1 MLPTNSISLHSE
13 FRMSST
19 EILDQEVHEEDL
31 LGLAGWMYADLF
43 LALMVIF
50 LATISFVPAL
60 VHNPVLK
67 PQALL
72 AKESDSNHFK
82 ALSLTVS
89 SFDITAIE
97 NAIYKFQL
105 KEGLNQGDP
114 VVYAQIIGGFDSAHE
129 APEAGAMR
137 AVVLSTKL
145 QTGRSGMFRNMSS
158 NIDSSSKI
166 SSGQVDLVFTFGPKG

>member
-1 MLPTNSISLHSE
+1 MISSDLKDPE
-13 FRMSST
+13 
-19 EILDQEVHEEDL
+19 LHEEDL

-67 PQALL
+67 PEAII
-72 AKESDSNHFK
+72 AKESDANHFK

-89 SFDITAIE
+89 SLDIEAIE
-97 NAIYKFQL
+97 NVIYRFQL
-105 KEGLNQGDP
+105 KEGLSQGDP
-114 VVYAQIIGGFDSAHE
+114 VIYAQIIGGFDPTHE
-129 APEAGAMR
+129 APEAGALR

-145 QTGRSGMFRNMSS
+145 QTGKSGMFRNMSS

-166 SSGQVDLVFTFGPKG
+166 SSGQVDLVFTFGPKS

>member
-1 MLPTNSISLHSE
+1 MTQMGRIPRKTL
-13 FRMSST
+13 RR
-19 EILDQEVHEEDL
+19 
-31 LGLAGWMYADLF
+31 
-43 LALMVIF
+43 
-50 LATISFVPAL
+50 VPPDTDAMPAI
-60 VHNPVLK
+60 N
-67 PQALL
+67 A
-72 AKESDSNHFK
+72 
-82 ALSLTVS
+82 LTVS
-89 SFDITAIE
+89 SFDIAAIE

-145 QTGRSGMFRNMSS
+145 QTGKSGMFRNMSS

-166 SSGQVDLVFTFGPKG
+166 SSGQVDLVFTFGPKS

>member
-1 MLPTNSISLHSE
+1 MQ
-13 FRMSST
+13 T
-19 EILDQEVHEEDL
+19 ELIEEHGEDL

-67 PQALL
+67 PQAQISQ
-72 AKESDSNHFK
+72 ESNANHFR
-82 ALSLTVS
+82 ALSITVNNM
-89 SFDITAIE
+89 DVTNIE
-97 NAIYKFQL
+97 KLVYEFQL

-114 VVYAQIIGGFDSAHE
+114 VVYAQIIGGYDSQYE
-129 APEAGAMR
+129 APEAGATR

-145 QTGRSGMFRNMSS
+145 QTAKSGMFRNMAS
-158 NIDSSSKI
+158 NIDSSSKL
-166 SSGQVDLVFTFGPKG
+166 SSNEVALVLTFGPTSK

>member
-1 MLPTNSISLHSE
+1 
-13 FRMSST
+13 MSST
-19 EILDQEVHEEDL
+19 DIQNQEVHEEDL

-60 VHNPVLK
+60 IHNPVLK
-67 PQALL
+67 PQAII
-72 AKESDSNHFK
+72 AKESDANHFK

-89 SFDITAIE
+89 SFDIAAIE
-97 NAIYKFQL
+97 NAVYKFQL

-114 VVYAQIIGGFDSAHE
+114 VIYAQIIGGFDSAHE
-129 APEAGAMR
+129 APDAGAMR

-145 QTGRSGMFRNMSS
+145 QTGKSGMFRNMSS

-166 SSGQVDLVFTFGPKG
+166 SSGQVDLVFTFGPKS

>member
-1 MLPTNSISLHSE
+1 MCLLKE
-13 FRMSST
+13 FLMSDAELQGLES
-19 EILDQEVHEEDL
+19 HEEDL

-50 LATISFVPAL
+50 LATISFIPSL

-67 PQALL
+67 PQAQTSVQ
-72 AKESDSNHFK
+72 ANANHFK
-82 ALSLTVS
+82 ALS
-89 SFDITAIE
+89 ITLNNPDVATIE
-97 NAIYKFQL
+97 KLIYNFQL
-105 KEGLNQGDP
+105 SEGLNQGDP
-114 VVYAQIIGGFDSAHE
+114 VVYAQIIGGYNSAYE

-145 QTGRSGMFRNMSS
+145 QTAKSGMFRGMAA

-166 SSGQVDLVFTFGPKG
+166 HNDEIALVLTFGPKQ

>member
-1 MLPTNSISLHSE
+1 
-13 FRMSST
+13 MSSIEAQEQ
-19 EILDQEVHEEDL
+19 EIHEEDL

-67 PQALL
+67 PQAVI
-72 AKESDSNHFK
+72 AKESDANHFK

-89 SFDITAIE
+89 SFDIAAIE

-105 KEGLNQGDP
+105 KEGLTQGDP
-114 VVYAQIIGGFDSAHE
+114 VVYSQIIGGFDSAHE
-129 APEAGAMR
+129 APDAGALR

-145 QTGRSGMFRNMSS
+145 QTGKSGMFKNMSS

-166 SSGQVDLVFTFGPKG
+166 SSGQVDLVFTFGPKS

>member
-1 MLPTNSISLHSE
+1 
-13 FRMSST
+13 MSSIEAQEQ
-19 EILDQEVHEEDL
+19 EIHEEDL

-67 PQALL
+67 PQAVI
-72 AKESDSNHFK
+72 AKESDANHFK

-89 SFDITAIE
+89 SFDIAAIE

-105 KEGLNQGDP
+105 KEGLTQGDP

-129 APEAGAMR
+129 APDAGALR

-145 QTGRSGMFRNMSS
+145 QTGKSGMFKNMSS
-158 NIDSSSKI
+158 SIDSSSKI
-166 SSGQVDLVFTFGPKG
+166 SSGQVDLVFTFGPKS

>member
-1 MLPTNSISLHSE
+1 MNNSDLQE
-13 FRMSST
+13 P
-19 EILDQEVHEEDL
+19 EVHEEDL

-67 PQALL
+67 PQAVM

-89 SFDITAIE
+89 SFDIQAIE

-145 QTGRSGMFRNMSS
+145 QTGKSGMFRNISS

-166 SSGQVDLVFTFGPKG
+166 SSGQVDLVFTFGPKS

>member
-1 MLPTNSISLHSE
+1 
-13 FRMSST
+13 MSSIEAQEQ
-19 EILDQEVHEEDL
+19 EIHEEDL

-67 PQALL
+67 PQAVI
-72 AKESDSNHFK
+72 AKESDANHFK

-89 SFDITAIE
+89 SLDIAAIE

-105 KEGLNQGDP
+105 KEGLTQGDP

-129 APEAGAMR
+129 APDAGALR

-145 QTGRSGMFRNMSS
+145 QTGKSGMFKNMSS

-166 SSGQVDLVFTFGPKG
+166 SSGQVDLVFTFGPKS